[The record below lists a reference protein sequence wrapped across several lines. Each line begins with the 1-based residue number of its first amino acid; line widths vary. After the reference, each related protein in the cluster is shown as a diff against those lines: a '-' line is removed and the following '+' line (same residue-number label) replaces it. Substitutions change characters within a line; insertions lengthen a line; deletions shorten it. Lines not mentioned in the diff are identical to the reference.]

1 MTLNKERGDLNFYV
15 DSGVTTHITS
25 NPTKMS
31 QVVPYKGNGVI
42 FVRNEE
48 PLRISIF
55 FFLITVDV
63 RANLRTPCLIPWGP
77 EVNVQVNL

>member
-15 DSGVTTHITS
+15 DSGVTTHITI

-55 FFLITVDV
+55 FFFDNRGCPGQLTHTLS
-63 RANLRTPCLIPWGP
+63 NPMGP
-77 EVNVQVNL
+77 